1 MRPVDGLVS
10 HTARRHRAAPSAPSR
25 RRMKRSVIC
34 SEATETKN
42 KKNQRQLM
50 SSEFQWNLWFKI
62 KFSCSVEPFFYLAT
76 SDDQNSKSLLK
87 WITSLGHVMCVL
99 QSLSEDEL
107 HVDGNNSYL
116 RCLSFGVFESDTNRC
131 VNTLAVDWCAFWGYL
146 LIRLTTTASN
156 WTFVRHLLIFYERC
170 K

>member
-62 KFSCSVEPFFYLAT
+62 KFSCLRLFVTWQRRMMKIA
-76 SDDQNSKSLLK
+76 KILLK

-131 VNTLAVDWCAFWGYL
+131 VNTLAVDWCAVWGYL

-156 WTFVRHLLIFYERC
+156 WTFVRHLLIFYELC